1 MSETVKLVE
10 RKPRERLLD
19 AAASLLA
26 AEGAS
31 VSTRAICDAAGVTA
45 PTLYHYFG
53 DREGLLSAVVSHGFG
68 TYLAGKRSLESTG
81 DAARDLRLGWDNHI
95 AWGTANPAFYLL
107 MYGRGQHIP
116 AADEATDLLKIKL
129 EAAARAG
136 ILAVPVNVG
145 VRMIMSGNVGLT
157 LQLISNPDAAA
168 DGLSDR
174 VRDAL
179 FAAILVPSP
188 SAGSSAPAV
197 ASSAAAANV
206 LAASLDEHSP
216 LGAAETALF
225 REWLGRVASA

>member
-1 MSETVKLVE
+1 MQRE

-26 AEGAS
+26 ADGAS
-31 VSTRAICDAAGVTA
+31 VSTRAICETAGVTA

-53 DREGLLSAVVSHGFG
+53 DREGLVSAVVSHGFS
-68 TYLAGKRSLESTG
+68 TYLEGKRSLESTG
-81 DAARDLRLGWDNHI
+81 DAAADLRLGWDDHI
-95 AWGTANPAFYLL
+95 AWGTANPTFYTL
-107 MYGRGQHIP
+107 MYGRGQHFA
-116 AADEATDLLKIKL
+116 AADEAAHLLRVKL

-136 ILAVPVNVG
+136 ILAVPVDVG

-157 LQLISNPDAAA
+157 LQLISEPDAVA

-179 FAAILVPSP
+179 FAAILVT
-188 SAGSSAPAV
+188 GPARDMTP
-197 ASSAAAANV
+197 AIAANA
-206 LAASLDEHSP
+206 LSASLDGHSP
-216 LGAAETALF
+216 LGSAETALF